1 MEPLWKRDNEACP
14 GDPEDCETEGEF
26 LIGGHMSKIL
36 FYVFIGIGLFFLI
49 FFLYYRAKISKIN
62 AELRRIQRSNYEF

>member
-1 MEPLWKRDNEACP
+1 
-14 GDPEDCETEGEF
+14 
-26 LIGGHMSKIL
+26 MSKIL